1 MICGKERKII
11 LDHLYRKCLNATSV
25 NKDEYKTRQLA
36 QLMYENMLKEEKLHI
51 YYEEVH
57 KKITKYLM
65 EDAENSLCFNI
76 GPNCTPDKR
85 SARIKEWAFNKAKNM
100 PKMEKAAICAKLNLK
115 LI

>member
-25 NKDEYKTRQLA
+25 KKDEYKTRQLV
-36 QLMYENMLKEEKLHI
+36 QLIYENMLKDEKLHI
-51 YYEEVH
+51 YYEEIN
-57 KKITKYLM
+57 KKIAKYLL
-65 EDAENSLCFNI
+65 ETTENSLCFNI

-85 SARIKEWAFNKAKNM
+85 HARIREWAFNKAKNM
-100 PKMEKAAICAKLNLK
+100 DKMEKVAICEKLNLK